1 MYVSNCACKCL
12 HVFSSEDLSP
22 GLDESRVTFYLT
34 RFDAS
39 SRMLRLLRAL
49 SLPCRSLTLIYHC
62 FSLQQFVA
70 GEENKV
76 LRARGGGCCFVL
88 EEGRKGNNHN
98 NNNSKQQQT
107 KKRKATR
114 QKKQALLAAENSL
127 CYWRIV
133 VWSKIQVAEGN
144 SKTVQT
150 THSKHKQSKHSKQAG
165 KQQNHRKMSV
175 LDIVSSLKQLATD
188 PSNRETIVKVR

>member
-1 MYVSNCACKCL
+1 MSVCECVCVCVCVSNCACKCL
-12 HVFSSEDLSP
+12 HVFSSADLSP
-22 GLDESRVTFYLT
+22 GLYESRVTFYLT

-88 EEGRKGNNHN
+88 LEEEGKENNHN
-98 NNNSKQQQT
+98 NNNNNNSKQRKGRPLA
-107 KKRKATR
+107 KKSKRFWLPKIRSAIGEFWFGPKFKSRREIQKPSKPHTANTSKANTA
-114 QKKQALLAAENSL
+114 KKQASD
-127 CYWRIV
+127 RT
-133 VWSKIQVAEGN
+133 KG
-144 SKTVQT
+144 
-150 THSKHKQSKHSKQAG
+150 
-165 KQQNHRKMSV
+165 R
-175 LDIVSSLKQLATD
+175 
-188 PSNRETIVKVR
+188 